1 MRRLL
6 VLVSVVVAVDTLFF
20 TALTPL
26 VPHFAD
32 KYELS
37 KAGAGGFISPY
48 AAGTL
53 LGAIPAGLAT
63 IRFGPKPTVL
73 IGLALMTTASLGFS
87 LAGDIWALGLS
98 RLFQGV
104 GSSCSW
110 AGGLAW
116 VIASTPRERRGE
128 LLGTAMGAAV
138 FGALLGPVL
147 GALAGIVGIRAA
159 FLGIT
164 VAGAAIAGWA
174 AATRGVAPERQA
186 LRAAGW
192 LAMRER
198 SLIVGLWL
206 ILLPALL
213 FGVMIVLVPLRLNQ
227 HGWGTIAIGAL
238 FLATTALEMVLNPLL
253 GRLTDRRG
261 RMRPVRA
268 ALLAS
273 ILVSAA
279 LAWATEPGLIAPLVL
294 ASGIAYGAFYT
305 PGLALV
311 SHGAELAGVAQGL
324 AFGLVNA
331 CWGIGALVGPAAGG
345 ALAGVAGDAVPY
357 LVLAG
362 VCVATYLATRARYA
376 EPEPVGELP

>member
-1 MRRLL
+1 
-6 VLVSVVVAVDTLFF
+6 
-20 TALTPL
+20 
-26 VPHFAD
+26 
-32 KYELS
+32 
-37 KAGAGGFISPY
+37 
-48 AAGTL
+48 
-53 LGAIPAGLAT
+53 
-63 IRFGPKPTVL
+63 
-73 IGLALMTTASLGFS
+73 LMTSASLGFS

-159 FLGIT
+159 FLGVT
-164 VAGAAIAGWA
+164 VAGVALAGWA
-174 AATRGVAPERQA
+174 AATPGVAPERPA
-186 LRAAGW
+186 LRA
-192 LAMRER
+192 
-198 SLIVGLWL
+198 
-206 ILLPALL
+206 
-213 FGVMIVLVPLRLNQ
+213 
-227 HGWGTIAIGAL
+227 
-238 FLATTALEMVLNPLL
+238 
-253 GRLTDRRG
+253 
-261 RMRPVRA
+261 
-268 ALLAS
+268 
-273 ILVSAA
+273 
-279 LAWATEPGLIAPLVL
+279 GLIAPLVL

-362 VCVATYLATRARYA
+362 VCVATYL
-376 EPEPVGELP
+376 

>member
-37 KAGAGGFISPY
+37 KAGAGVFISTY

-63 IRFGPKPTVL
+63 IRLGPKPTVL

-159 FLGIT
+159 FLGVT
-164 VAGAAIAGWA
+164 VAGVALAGWA
-174 AATRGVAPERQA
+174 AATPGVAPERQA
-186 LRAAGW
+186 LRAGL

-198 SLIVGLWL
+198 SLVIGLWL
-206 ILLPALL
+206 IVLPALL
-213 FGVMIVLVPLRLNQ
+213 FGVLIVLVPLRLSQ